1 MQQLLHRGAAV
12 TQHRADEV
20 LDASWDDLRSFL
32 ACARYKSF
40 RNAAEELGLTSTT
53 LMRRIDRLEE
63 PIGCKLFLRDQS
75 GLTLS
80 DEGAAMIGDV
90 MEMERHAF
98 NIFRR
103 AAQSDDTAGTVRVA
117 VTEGPGNFWILPRLI
132 DFQKTYRKITVD
144 LRCAM
149 EQADVAR
156 LEADIAIQ
164 LERPTNPDL
173 IVTKLGRL
181 HIYAFVS
188 EGYRKLHGVP
198 TLAEIRNHR
207 LVIQH
212 APQVDDSAYA
222 RVLGVTSLEGIVG
235 IKTNSSIGVL
245 YAVERGAGMGFLP
258 TSSIALGANL
268 VAVDLGVHH
277 HADLWL
283 TYHKEFRNSDR
294 HKIVIDWLKK
304 IFDPESL
311 SLLQGRVHSSERPR
325 AADGGVARE
334 FRASGIRGRGSGL
347 IRHPAADVARS
358 PFALATI
365 SVRRRACPGATASR
379 RGTCRRS

>member
-1 MQQLLHRGAAV
+1 M

-53 LMRRIDRLEE
+53 LMRRIDRLEDS
-63 PIGCKLFLRDQS
+63 IGCRLFLRDQS

-80 DEGAAMIGDV
+80 AEGAAMIGDV
-90 MEMERHAF
+90 MQMERHAF

-198 TLAEIRNHR
+198 TLAEIGKHR

-258 TSSIALGANL
+258 TSSIALGAAL
-268 VAVDLGVHH
+268 VPVDLGVHH

-304 IFDPESL
+304 IFDPKVYPCFKDEFIHPNDLVPLMAAARASFG
-311 SLLQGRVHSSERPR
+311 LQGYV
-325 AADGGVARE
+325 AGG
-334 FRASGIRGRGSGL
+334 
-347 IRHPAADVARS
+347 PA
-358 PFALATI
+358 
-365 SVRRRACPGATASR
+365 
-379 RGTCRRS
+379 

>member
-12 TQHRADEV
+12 TQRRTDEV
-20 LDASWDDLRSFL
+20 LDASWDDLKSFL
-32 ACARYKSF
+32 VCARYKSF
-40 RNAAEELGLTSTT
+40 RNAAEALGLTSTT

-63 PIGCKLFLRDQS
+63 CIGCKLFLRDQS

-90 MEMERHAF
+90 IEMERHAF

-103 AAQSDDTAGTVRVA
+103 AARSSSDTAGTVRVA

-173 IVTKLGRL
+173 IVVKLGRL

-188 EGYRKLHGVP
+188 EGYRKLYGVP
-198 TLAEIRNHR
+198 SLPEIRNHR
-207 LVIQH
+207 LIMQH
-212 APQVDDSAYA
+212 APQVDNSAYA
-222 RVLGVTSLEGIVG
+222 RVLGLKSLEGIVG

-258 TSSIALGANL
+258 TSSVALGAAL

-294 HKIVIDWLKK
+294 HKIVVDWLKK
-304 IFDPESL
+304 IFDPKTYPCFRDEFIHPNAL
-311 SLLQGRVHSSERPR
+311 VPMMAPARENFGLQGY
-325 AADGGVARE
+325 AAAGPIDGQ
-334 FRASGIRGRGSGL
+334 
-347 IRHPAADVARS
+347 
-358 PFALATI
+358 T
-365 SVRRRACPGATASR
+365 
-379 RGTCRRS
+379 

>member
-12 TQHRADEV
+12 TQHRTDEV

-32 ACARYKSF
+32 VCARYKSF
-40 RNAAEELGLTSTT
+40 RNAADVLGLTSTT

-63 PIGCKLFLRDQS
+63 RIGCKLLLRDQS

-80 DEGAAMIGDV
+80 EEGAAMIADV
-90 MEMERHAF
+90 TEMESHAF
-98 NIFRR
+98 NILRR
-103 AAQSDDTAGTVRVA
+103 ASQSSNDAAGTVRVA

-156 LEADIAIQ
+156 LETDIAIQ
-164 LERPTNPDL
+164 LEPPTNPDL

-181 HIYAFVS
+181 HIYPFVS
-188 EGYRKLHGVP
+188 EGYRNLYGVP
-198 TLAEIRNHR
+198 ASLAELKSHR
-207 LVIQH
+207 IIKQS
-212 APQVDDSAYA
+212 APQVDDTAYA
-222 RVLGVTSLEGIVG
+222 RILGLTSLEGVVG

-245 YAVERGAGMGFLP
+245 YAVERGAGIGFLP
-258 TSSIALGANL
+258 SSSIALGAPL
-268 VAVDLGVHH
+268 VAVDMDGFSH

-294 HKIVIDWLKK
+294 HKIVIDWIRK
-304 IFDPESL
+304 IFDPKAYPCFRDEF
-311 SLLQGRVHSSERPR
+311 VHPNDLIPLMTGSRENFGLAGYVAARP
-325 AADGGVARE
+325 
-334 FRASGIRGRGSGL
+334 F
-347 IRHPAADVARS
+347 
-358 PFALATI
+358 
-365 SVRRRACPGATASR
+365 
-379 RGTCRRS
+379 

>member
-1 MQQLLHRGAAV
+1 MQQLLRRGAAV
-12 TQHRADEV
+12 TQHRTEEA
-20 LDASWDDLRSFL
+20 LDTSWDDLKSFL
-32 ACARYKSF
+32 ACARHKSF
-40 RNAAEELGLTSTT
+40 RNAAEGLGLTSTT

-63 PIGCKLFLRDQS
+63 RIGFKLFLRDQS

-80 DEGAAMIGDV
+80 DEGSAMIPDV
-90 MEMERHAF
+90 TEMERYAF

-103 AAQSDDTAGTVRVA
+103 ASQSSNEGAGTVRVA

-132 DFQKTYRKITVD
+132 DFHKTYRKITVD

-149 EQADVAR
+149 EQADIAK

-164 LERPTNPDL
+164 LEPPTNPDL
-173 IVTKLGRL
+173 IVAKLGRL

-188 EGYRKLHGVP
+188 EEYRKLHGVP

-222 RVLGVTSLEGIVG
+222 RVLGLTSLEGLVG
-235 IKTNSSIGVL
+235 IKTNSSVGVL
-245 YAVERGAGMGFLP
+245 YAIERGAGMGFLP
-258 TSSIALGANL
+258 TSLMAMGAKL

-283 TYHKEFRNSDR
+283 AYHKEFRNSDR
-294 HKIVIDWLKK
+294 HKIVIDWIRK
-304 IFDPESL
+304 IFDPKTYPCFRDEFIHPNDLVPLMAASRENFG
-311 SLLQGRVHSSERPR
+311 LQGYV
-325 AADGGVARE
+325 AA
-334 FRASGIRGRGSGL
+334 
-347 IRHPAADVARS
+347 HP
-358 PFALATI
+358 F
-365 SVRRRACPGATASR
+365 
-379 RGTCRRS
+379 

>member
-1 MQQLLHRGAAV
+1 M

-53 LMRRIDRLEE
+53 LMRRIDRLEDS
-63 PIGCKLFLRDQS
+63 IGCRLFLRDQS

-80 DEGAAMIGDV
+80 AEGAAMIGDV

-198 TLAEIRNHR
+198 TLAEIRSHR

-258 TSSIALGANL
+258 TSSIALGAAL
-268 VAVDLGVHH
+268 VPVDLGVHH

-304 IFDPESL
+304 IFDPKVYPCFKDEFIHPNDLVPLMAASRASL
-311 SLLQGRVHSSERPR
+311 GLQGYV
-325 AADGGVARE
+325 AGG
-334 FRASGIRGRGSGL
+334 
-347 IRHPAADVARS
+347 PA
-358 PFALATI
+358 
-365 SVRRRACPGATASR
+365 
-379 RGTCRRS
+379 

>member
-1 MQQLLHRGAAV
+1 
-12 TQHRADEV
+12 
-20 LDASWDDLRSFL
+20 
-32 ACARYKSF
+32 
-40 RNAAEELGLTSTT
+40 
-53 LMRRIDRLEE
+53 
-63 PIGCKLFLRDQS
+63 
-75 GLTLS
+75 
-80 DEGAAMIGDV
+80 MIGDV
-90 MEMERHAF
+90 MEMERYAF
-98 NIFRR
+98 NVFRR
-103 AAQSDDTAGTVRVA
+103 AAQSSNDAAGTVRVA

-156 LEADIAIQ
+156 LEADIAVQ

-188 EGYRKLHGVP
+188 EGYRKLHGAP
-198 TLAEIRNHR
+198 SLAEIRTHR

-222 RVLGVTSLEGIVG
+222 RILGLSSLEGIVG

-258 TSSIALGANL
+258 TSSVALGAAL

-294 HKIVIDWLKK
+294 HKIVIEWLKK
-304 IFDPESL
+304 IFDPKVYPCFRDEFIHPNELIGLMATSRENFG
-311 SLLQGRVHSSERPR
+311 LQGYIAPK
-325 AADGGVARE
+325 
-334 FRASGIRGRGSGL
+334 
-347 IRHPAADVARS
+347 
-358 PFALATI
+358 PF
-365 SVRRRACPGATASR
+365 
-379 RGTCRRS
+379 

>member
-12 TQHRADEV
+12 TQHRTDE
-20 LDASWDDLRSFL
+20 LLNASWDDLRSFL
-32 ACARYKSF
+32 ACAKYKSF
-40 RNAAEELGLTSTT
+40 RNAAEELGVTSTT
-53 LMRRIDRLEE
+53 LMRRMDRLEE
-63 PIGCKLFLRDQS
+63 CIGCKLFFRDQS

-80 DEGAAMIGDV
+80 DEGAVMIGDV

-98 NIFRR
+98 NVFRR
-103 AAQSDDTAGTVRVA
+103 AAQSDDAAGTVRVA

-132 DFQKTYRKITVD
+132 DFQKTYRNITVD

-188 EGYRKLHGVP
+188 EEYRKLHGVP
-198 TLAEIRNHR
+198 SLSGIRNHR

-222 RVLGVTSLEGIVG
+222 RVLGLASLEGVVG
-235 IKTNSSIGVL
+235 IKTNSSIGVGIG
-245 YAVERGAGMGFLP
+245 AVSTFANALHGD
-258 TSSIALGANL
+258 ALGAEAHRDRTEVLGDVVDEFAVGGQIENL
-268 VAVDLGVHH
+268 LTENPVMSDLG
-277 HADLWL
+277 
-283 TYHKEFRNSDR
+283 T
-294 HKIVIDWLKK
+294 
-304 IFDPESL
+304 
-311 SLLQGRVHSSERPR
+311 QQ
-325 AADGGVARE
+325 
-334 FRASGIRGRGSGL
+334 
-347 IRHPAADVARS
+347 HP
-358 PFALATI
+358 
-365 SVRRRACPGATASR
+365 
-379 RGTCRRS
+379 